1 MLAANNFP
9 NIFDYLYPVVAKTLN
24 LQQLELLINKQNAT
38 GNTPLRMYFIIQ
50 IMLLLPTARKW
61 LLNCWML
68 KLIPI

>member
-50 IMLLLPTARKW
+50 IMLLLPIARKW
-61 LLNCWML
+61 LLNCWKL
-68 KLIPI
+68 KLIQI